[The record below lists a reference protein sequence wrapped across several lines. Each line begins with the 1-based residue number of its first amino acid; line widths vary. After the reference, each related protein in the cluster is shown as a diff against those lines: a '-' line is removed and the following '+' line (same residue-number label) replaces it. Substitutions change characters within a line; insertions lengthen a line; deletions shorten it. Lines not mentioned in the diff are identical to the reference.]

1 MNFWQGIV
9 PFVCVCVCVCVKAI
23 DINFLKSKGDDLFI
37 CMSLA

>member
-9 PFVCVCVCVCVKAI
+9 PFVCVCVCVKAI

-37 CMSLA
+37 RVSLA